1 MTLNRRTSSTKVAT
15 ISPTGRAWLIAGVAV
30 FAPLA
35 LCGALVPV
43 RDTFATTAAAL
54 VLVALI
60 AAIAILGNRPAGVVA
75 SASSAIWFDFFLTRP
90 YERLAIS
97 HRNDLETTVSLFVV
111 GIIVTELAA
120 RARHHRQVAAR
131 ETDYVALL
139 HEFADM
145 LAQGVLAADVT
156 ERASSELVDLLH
168 LRGCRYVPGAPGPH
182 RATVTPR
189 GDVLNGGL
197 RWGVATM
204 GLPGPEVDLL
214 VQSGGRAVGRFV
226 MVPTPG
232 WLVPDERI
240 IVAVSIAAYAGA
252 AQATRARIA

>member
-1 MTLNRRTSSTKVAT
+1 MTLNRRTSSTSVAT
-15 ISPTGRAWLIAGVAV
+15 IPPAGRAWLIAATAV
-30 FAPLA
+30 LAPLV
-35 LCGALVPV
+35 LCAALVPV
-43 RDTFATTAAAL
+43 RESFATTAAAL

-60 AAIAILGNRPAGVVA
+60 AAIAILGNRCAGVVA

-97 HRNDLETTVSLFVV
+97 HRDDLETTVSLFVV

-120 RARHHRQVAAR
+120 RARHHREVAAR

-168 LRGCRYVPGAPGPH
+168 LRSCRYVPGAPGPH
-182 RATVTPR
+182 RATVTPN

-232 WLVPDERI
+232 WLVPDERM